1 VTISARLAVVL
12 AAVVGVGGARTPV
25 AAHRQ
30 LGIDPSVPV
39 RLLLS
44 QPRYAPGT
52 HGRVYVEIGRDGYL
66 VVLHAQPDGH
76 IQVAFPLDPGGDAA
90 VRAGDSME
98 VHGRG
103 GRDAFTVEDSS
114 GSGTWYAAISTTPFR
129 FDSIAVSGHWD
140 YRMVPHVADP
150 RDAERDLTTF
160 VQGIAT
166 SPFDYDIVEYHISLY
181 AYAGAPGYRVP
192 SPPPPPPPPD
202 DPWWFPT
209 PWGGGWGWPPWWP
222 KPGPGPG
229 PFYDRSVGSAGDL
242 APRSAAPAAGDRGDG
257 RGSPPVIDAPSEL
270 SGRSHR

>member
-1 VTISARLAVVL
+1 MSARLAVVL
-12 AAVVGVGGARTPV
+12 AAAAGAAGAPV
-25 AAHRQ
+25 AAHTR
-30 LGIDPSVPV
+30 LGIDPPVAV

-44 QPRYAPGT
+44 QPRYAPGS

-76 IQVAFPLDPGGDAA
+76 IQVAFPLDPGDDAA

-98 VHGRG
+98 VRGRS
-103 GRDAFTVEDSS
+103 GRAAFTVEDSS
-114 GSGTWYAAISTTPFR
+114 GTGTWYAAVSKTPFR

-140 YRMVPHVADP
+140 YRAVPHVADP

-160 VQGIAT
+160 VQAIAT
-166 SPFDYDIVEYHISLY
+166 SRFDYDIVNYHISLY
-181 AYAGAPGYRVP
+181 AYASAPGSRV
-192 SPPPPPPPPD
+192 PPPPPPD
-202 DPWWFPT
+202 DPWWFPA

-229 PFYDRSVGSAGDL
+229 PFYDRSLGSAGEL
-242 APRSAAPAAGDRGDG
+242 APKSAGPAAGDRGEGHGSSPASDG
-257 RGSPPVIDAPSEL
+257 PGEH